1 MALTAEPPPLPKA
14 LATWLTHLAERSHL
28 DAWVPQILAA
38 TWLTNVLEA
47 DPDQPMV
54 PGGSRIG
61 GQPDLLSAADW
72 PVVHGAPL
80 RFVAQLRLADLL
92 VHGPLPS
99 RGVLAFFVGE
109 QEQAKVLFTQ
119 ERPRDLTPTSPPADI
134 PQSAGCA
141 VLVHRGVV
149 IDQIAGLSLSQQRDL
164 DLLRT
169 ATLRALPGG
178 DGGARVLG
186 LPQGQQALL
195 LQLRDPL
202 TDALLQFTI
211 AASALRKKA
220 FDQVRLRRGADLP
233 DPTQPA

>member
-1 MALTAEPPPLPKA
+1 MTAEAPPLPKA

-38 TWLTNVLEA
+38 TWLTNVLEP

-72 PVVHGAPL
+72 PIVDGEPL

-92 VHGPLPS
+92 VHGPLPT

-109 QEQAKVLFTQ
+109 GGHAKVIFT
-119 ERPRDLTPTSPPADI
+119 EGSLRDLTPISPPADL
-134 PQSAGCA
+134 PQSPGCA
-141 VLVHRGVV
+141 VLVHRGVL
-149 IDQIAGLSLSQQRDL
+149 IDRVEGLCASQERDL
-164 DLLRT
+164 ELLRT

-178 DGGARVLG
+178 DSGARVLG
-186 LPQGQQALL
+186 LPLRDELLL

-202 TDALLQFTI
+202 TDTLLRFTVK
-211 AASALRKKA
+211 ATALRKRSL
-220 FDQVRLRRGADLP
+220 DQVQLHRALPAADP
-233 DPTQPA
+233 PQPP